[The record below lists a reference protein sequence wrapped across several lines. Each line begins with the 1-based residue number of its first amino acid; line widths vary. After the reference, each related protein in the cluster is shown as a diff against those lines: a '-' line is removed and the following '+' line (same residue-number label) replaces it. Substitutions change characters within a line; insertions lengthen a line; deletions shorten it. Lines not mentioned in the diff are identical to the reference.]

1 MQDDKPQAMA
11 GISLRLRTWIL
22 VAVALMLIWVALG
35 YVVMR

>member
-1 MQDDKPQAMA
+1 MA
-11 GISLRLRTWIL
+11 GISLRTWIL